1 MIKIIKDAVVY
12 APEYIGVSDILI
24 VGGTIACIDR
34 DIKIEKNPFLDIE
47 IIDGKNKIAVPGF
60 IDSHVH
66 ILGGGGEGG
75 YRTRTPEIKLSDITA
90 SGVTTLVGCLGTDG
104 ITRSV
109 ESLLAKANALDDEGI
124 STYIYTGSYRI
135 PITTITGDVMKDIMT
150 IDKIIGVGEIALS
163 DHRSSQPTYE
173 EIKHL
178 AADARVGGILSKK
191 SGIINVHM
199 GDGKDKLKYLF
210 ELANSSEIPITQFLP
225 THMTRNMELFKEG
238 VKYALAGGY
247 IDFTTST
254 SSISND
260 EKLTPSKALKMC
272 LEEGVAYK
280 NISFSS
286 DGQGSLPVFN
296 REGKFLGLGVG
307 SVSSL
312 YNEVKKAVLNYDVP
326 LDIALSVIT
335 SNPAEILKLT
345 GKGKLEKGFD
355 ADIVILDSGSLEI
368 DSVIAK
374 GQIMVKNKRIIVK
387 GTFE

>member
-24 VGGTIACIDR
+24 VGNRIACIDR
-34 DIKIEKNPFLDIE
+34 DIKIEKNPYLDIE
-47 IIDGKNKIAVPGF
+47 IIDGKDKIAVPGF

-90 SGVTTLVGCLGTDG
+90 YGVTTLVGCLGTDG

-124 STYIYTGSYRI
+124 STYIYTGNYRI
-135 PITTITGDVMKDIMT
+135 PITTITGDVMKDIMA
-150 IDKIIGVGEIALS
+150 IDKVIGVGEIALS
-163 DHRSSQPTYE
+163 DHRSSQPTYD

-191 SGIINVHM
+191 SGIINIHM

-210 ELANSSEIPITQFLP
+210 ELVNSSEIPITQFLP

-254 SSISND
+254 SSISDN
-260 EKLTPSKALKMC
+260 EKLTPSKALKIC
-272 LEEGVAYK
+272 LEEGVSHK

-312 YNEVKKAVLNYDVP
+312 YTEVRKSVLNEDIP

-335 SNPAEILKLT
+335 SNPAEILKLS

-374 GQIMVKNKRIIVK
+374 GQIMVKNKNIIVK

>member
-12 APEYIGVSDILI
+12 TPEYIGLRDILI
-24 VGGTIACIDR
+24 VGSRIACIDK

-47 IIDGKNKIAVPGF
+47 IIDGKDKIAVPGF
-60 IDSHVH
+60 IDNHVH

-75 YRTRTPEIKLSDITA
+75 YRTRTPEIKLTDITPF
-90 SGVTTLVGCLGTDG
+90 GITTIVGCLGTDG

-135 PITTITGDVMKDIMT
+135 PVTTITGDVMKDIMA
-150 IDKIIGVGEIALS
+150 IDKVIGVGEIAIS
-163 DHRSSQPTYE
+163 DHRSSQPSYD
-173 EIKHL
+173 EIKRL
-178 AADARVGGILSKK
+178 SADARVGGILSGK
-191 SGIINVHM
+191 SGIINIHM
-199 GDGKDKLKYLF
+199 GDGKDKLKYLYDI
-210 ELANSSEIPITQFLP
+210 AKNSEIPITQFLP
-225 THMTRNMELFKEG
+225 THMTRNTDLFEEG
-238 VKYALAGGY
+238 IKYALAGGY
-247 IDFTTST
+247 MDFTTST
-254 SSISND
+254 SKMSD
-260 EKLTPSKALKMC
+260 ERLTPSKALKIC
-272 LEEGVAYK
+272 LEEGVSYK

-296 REGKFLGLGVG
+296 REKKFIGLGVG

-312 YNEVKKAVLNYDVP
+312 YSEVRKAVLNEDIP

-335 SNPAEILKLT
+335 TNPAEILKLK
-345 GKGKLEKGFD
+345 GKGKLEKGYD
-355 ADIVILDSGSLEI
+355 ADIVILDSGNLEI

-374 GQIMVKNKRIIVK
+374 GKIMVKNKNIIEK